1 MITIHRDSELVT
13 LINSFSCEPTKQ
25 DDLINAW
32 QQATEAELGG
42 LPGIVSA
49 ALHRSLDGTRVVN
62 YAQWRGADDWR
73 NLTRVGTMKKYFER
87 TARFGKPDAHLYKVV
102 YVLDNTASPS

>member
-1 MITIHRDSELVT
+1 MITIHRERELVT
-13 LINSFSCEPTKQ
+13 LINSFTCEPTKQ

-32 QQATEAELGG
+32 REATDAELGG

-62 YAQWRGADDWR
+62 YAQWRCADDWR
-73 NLTRVGTMKKYFER
+73 HLTRVGTMKKHFER
-87 TARFGKPDAHLYKVV
+87 MARFGKPDAHLYEVV
-102 YVLDNTASPS
+102 YVLDKTAGCS